1 MKKVAVLLAA
11 VAVLAMADQA
21 GATDYEWVNTGT
33 GDWHVGSNWDPEG
46 PPSAWHDLARI
57 RNGGTAVISSAT
69 GDVAQDNMHVGWW
82 SDGSGHIQ
90 MTGGSLRVGS
100 PTHGLKIGAGCFE
113 GGVNCEGTFV
123 QTGGTIKAGSGIYI
137 APSLWGRGG
146 RGSYTISGG
155 RIGESDYWG
164 GASAIIVG
172 STTGAEN
179 SEGLFKIVGTGPTE
193 IKIGKYVQYAGS
205 TLEIVLDDTAN
216 HITPIFVRSDNSNA
230 VVLDGTLVVNE
241 TNWTASIGD
250 KITVFTCDRGAA
262 IVDNGIVTSNPSRWK
277 INISDDNKTLEVE
290 CIPEPATL
298 VLLGLGGCLAL
309 LRRKK

>member
-1 MKKVAVLLAA
+1 MKKVTVLLAA
-11 VAVLAMADQA
+11 VAVLAMAGQA
-21 GATDYEWVNTGT
+21 GATTYEWDTGT
-33 GDWHVGSNWDPEG
+33 GDWHVGSNWNPPG
-46 PPSAWHDLARI
+46 PPSEWHDAPNI
-57 RNGGTAVISSAT
+57 KNGGTAVISSTT
-69 GDVAQDNMHVGWW
+69 GDVAHANVTVGWW

-90 MTGGSLRVGS
+90 MTGGSLKVGS
-100 PTHGLKIGAGCFE
+100 GSQGLFIGKGCTKA
-113 GGVNCEGTFV
+113 NHEGTFV

-137 APSLWGRGG
+137 APSVWGYSG

-164 GASAIIVG
+164 GVSEIIVG
-172 STTGAEN
+172 STGGN
-179 SEGLFKIVGTGPTE
+179 KNGEGLFKIVGTGPTE
-193 IKIGKYVQYAGS
+193 IKTGKYVQYAGS
-205 TLEIVLDDTAN
+205 TLEIVLDDTAD

-250 KITVFTCDRGAA
+250 KITVFTCDRKAA